1 MDERGDAVVPARRDF
16 RLQPLLLDAARVLML
31 LGVVTIFSAGFENP
45 AASATQA
52 FVGLLLW
59 LLGVCLLVL
68 VPVAAGRFLQ
78 AALAVAA
85 AMAIAVLKHLLAP
98 CN

>member
-1 MDERGDAVVPARRDF
+1 
-16 RLQPLLLDAARVLML
+16 ML
-31 LGVVTIFSAGFENP
+31 LGVATIFSAGFDNP
-45 AASATQA
+45 AASATATQA
-52 FVGLLLW
+52 FVGLLPW